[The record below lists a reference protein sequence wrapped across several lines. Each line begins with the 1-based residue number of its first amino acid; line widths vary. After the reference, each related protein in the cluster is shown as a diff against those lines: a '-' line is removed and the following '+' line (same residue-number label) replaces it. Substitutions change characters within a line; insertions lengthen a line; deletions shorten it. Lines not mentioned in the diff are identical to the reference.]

1 MGVISE
7 VEGRSRQGAALYP
20 HAVSPTQSNNGSSS
34 SPRWQAGLSPPPRAL
49 LLFAPLLVVLASLVI
64 FSGTAL
70 AQEGESLEERALA
83 LDKQLICPVCPGESL
98 HESQATLAKQ
108 MQEILRERLAAG
120 QSEQEILDYFVS
132 VYGKSVLAE
141 PPKEGFTLAI
151 WLVPPLALALGGA
164 AAVAAV
170 RAMRRRQAVPAGPVP
185 ADAAPEE
192 LEGYLRMVDEERGG
206 TVDPR

>member
-1 MGVISE
+1 MGVISK

-20 HAVSPTQSNNGSSS
+20 HAVSPSQPNSGSSS
-34 SPRWQAGLSPPPRAL
+34 GPRRHAGLTPRLRTL
-49 LLFAPLLVVLASLVI
+49 LLFAPLLVVLAFVVI

-70 AQEGESLEERALA
+70 AQEGESLEERAVA
-83 LDKQLICPVCPGESL
+83 LDKQLICPVCPGESV

-108 MQEILRERLAAG
+108 MQGILRERLAAG

-141 PPKEGFTLAI
+141 PPKEGFTLVI

-164 AAVAAV
+164 AVVAAV
-170 RAMRRRQAVPAGPVP
+170 RAMRRRQAVLAGPAS

-206 TVDPR
+206 AGDPR